1 MINDLQEV
9 MASLGMQL
17 TESEL
22 LDIKHE
28 VKIEKIDLM
37 QFISLMATKF
47 DDRTKE
53 KEEIYEVFKLFDK
66 VITVLAPLNATL
78 KQVPLSYKTEFYCRC
93 Y

>member
-22 LDIKHE
+22 LDIKYE

-66 VITVLAPLNATL
+66 VCV
-78 KQVPLSYKTEFYCRC
+78 
-93 Y
+93 

>member
-1 MINDLQEV
+1 MINDLQEL

-66 VITVLAPLNATL
+66 VSTVLEILNATL

>member
-66 VITVLAPLNATL
+66 VSTVLEILNATL